1 MDEED
6 EPDKDDTSS
15 DEDDELNVKTNP
27 VVTKVQAK
35 KTDNSCTYLNFVEV
49 VEQMLSFHA
58 W

>member
-15 DEDDELNVKTNP
+15 DEDDALNVKTNP

-35 KTDNSCTYLNFVEV
+35 KPVNSWTYLNFVEV